1 MRCKPRACSAEKV
14 RWFQPLNTLFSSNS
28 STPSAATP
36 GSSTTS
42 CSNASNRKTSATTN
56 TLSDELV
63 TRYRGIV
70 HHLAIRYR
78 GCNGA
83 ELDDLRQVGYLGLL
97 LALKNFE
104 PGLGKPIEPFLAAH
118 VRGAMLHYL
127 RDQAAPVR
135 LPQRLGSRSRPS
147 SVAAQVRHSW
157 WQWQFQLKP
166 LETINADQVPMDPD
180 TDAYG
185 PLVCIERRRALGRA
199 LGRLD
204 APQRRSVEAVM
215 LAGQSLRQV
224 ALRERTSAMT
234 IHRRL
239 RSALVLLRQE
249 LSPLAS

>member
-1 MRCKPRACSAEKV
+1 
-14 RWFQPLNTLFSSNS
+14 
-28 STPSAATP
+28 
-36 GSSTTS
+36 
-42 CSNASNRKTSATTN
+42 
-56 TLSDELV
+56 
-63 TRYRGIV
+63 
-70 HHLAIRYR
+70 
-78 GCNGA
+78 
-83 ELDDLRQVGYLGLL
+83 
-97 LALKNFE
+97 
-104 PGLGKPIEPFLAAH
+104 
-118 VRGAMLHYL
+118 
-127 RDQAAPVR
+127 
-135 LPQRLGSRSRPS
+135 
-147 SVAAQVRHSW
+147 VAAQARHSW

>member
-1 MRCKPRACSAEKV
+1 
-14 RWFQPLNTLFSSNS
+14 LNTLFSSNS
-28 STPSAATP
+28 STPAASTP
-36 GSSTTS
+36 DS
-42 CSNASNRKTSATTN
+42 K
-56 TLSDELV
+56 TLSNELV
-63 TRYRGIV
+63 MRYRGLV

-83 ELDDLRQVGYLGLL
+83 ELEDLRQVGYLGLL

-180 TDAYG
+180 ADAYRQ
-185 PLVCIERRRALGRA
+185 LVCIERRRALGRA

-204 APQRRSVEAVM
+204 APQRRCVEAVL

>member
-1 MRCKPRACSAEKV
+1 M
-14 RWFQPLNTLFSSNS
+14 
-28 STPSAATP
+28 
-36 GSSTTS
+36 
-42 CSNASNRKTSATTN
+42 
-56 TLSDELV
+56 
-63 TRYRGIV
+63 
-70 HHLAIRYR
+70 RYR

-83 ELDDLRQVGYLGLL
+83 ELEDLRQVGYLGLL

-104 PGLGKPIEPFLAAH
+104 PGLGKSIEPFLAAH

-147 SVAAQVRHSW
+147 SVAAQARHSW

-166 LETINADQVPMDPD
+166 LENTTAEQVPMDPEA
-180 TDAYG
+180 DAYR
-185 PLVCIERRRALGRA
+185 PLVCIERRRALGLA

-224 ALRERTSAMT
+224 ALREKTSAMT

-239 RSALVLLRQE
+239 RSALVVLRQE